1 VYLVRDV
8 LDKQLVDKAEVRVGK
23 VNGIVLRLD
32 EHGRPKV
39 EALELGASTLAKRL
53 LIGVGLRARAH
64 GRDGYRLA
72 WSHVTDVGIDITVDA
87 DRRELPLER
96 WQEWLRRNVLSWI
109 PGGLS

>member
-1 VYLVRDV
+1 VYLVRDI

-23 VNGIVLRLD
+23 VDGIVLRLD

-39 EALELGASTLAKRL
+39 EAVELGASTLANRL
-53 LIGVGLRARAH
+53 LIGVGLRTR
-64 GRDGYRLA
+64 GRGRYRLA
-72 WSHVTDVGIDITVDA
+72 WSHITDVGIDITVDA

-96 WQEWLRRNVLSWI
+96 WQEWLRRHVLSWI